1 MNESIYLRR
10 RWRVLAEPGQAT
22 LPPAYLA
29 TLYKEL
35 EALGCTLSPS
45 LDACLCTWEPEPFV
59 GFHRTLLKN
68 VRALKGAHR
77 EWKPLYPNFPEQV
90 ASASATTLLLNAVRH
105 YASFGRLRPDAAAAP
120 RDALPEEEKLAALRV
135 IDLGT
140 PDDFHAVFTQLA
152 GARSSLSVQDKED
165 LAWFVRFYRGKVHAW
180 MPEHFVSK
188 ENLAVLGAALLK
200 VDDPQAQAFL
210 EAHLQTATDVL
221 RLAVACSD
229 GDVSLAEPAKFA
241 RMKRPLRRW
250 LLALM
255 ERSASVAE
263 DVARRPE
270 VFKRLGEVLHPGEH
284 AKRFPAAAAAFEN
297 VRNGVRP
304 QGFNHHVERQLEARA
319 IDDLLALLPTR
330 PGDFARRLDH
340 VLRLAPQPREVLARF
355 GDVADKASTAVLL
368 QAMVHFGHRDRPDDR
383 PGDQP
388 GDPQGEPALRSFFP
402 KGDTAKVFAV
412 KDTRL
417 PLPPG
422 IAQEAAALCEA
433 ALLRRFAQLPL
444 LGRCHVEPALR
455 NHLVP
460 FSQRSAS
467 KALRTLVRGS
477 RLPMPNANIVRLF
490 LWWKNGRSRTDIDL
504 SAALFTAQYKY
515 IDVLA
520 YYNLKSY
527 GGVHSGDIVDAPKGA
542 AEFIDLDV
550 ALLREKGV
558 RYVMG
563 SISSFTSQA
572 FCDLPECF
580 AGWMARQAAGS
591 GEIFEP
597 ATVIDRVDV
606 AADTTICLPAIFDLE
621 AREVIWAD
629 IALKQSPLWNN
640 VQSNLAGVSLMLR
653 SLVELAKPDL
663 HTLFMLH
670 ARARGQ
676 LVEAAGEADTVFG
689 VHQGVTPFDTD
700 RIRADFM

>member
-1 MNESIYLRR
+1 MNELVYLRR
-10 RWRVLAEPGQAT
+10 RWRVLAEPGQGT

-35 EALGCTLSPS
+35 EALGCTLSS
-45 LDACLCTWEPEPFV
+45 ALDARLCTWEAEPFV
-59 GFHRTLLKN
+59 GLHRTLLKN

-77 EWKPLYPNFPEQV
+77 EWTPLYPDFPQQV
-90 ASASATTLLLNAVRH
+90 ASASATTLLLDAIRH
-105 YASFGRLRPDAAAAP
+105 YASFGRLRPDPAAAL

-140 PDDFHAVFTQLA
+140 QDDFHAVFTQLA

-180 MPEHFVSK
+180 MPERFVSK
-188 ENLAVLGAALLK
+188 ENLAVLGAALLQ
-200 VDDPQAQAFL
+200 VDDPQAQPFL

-221 RLAVACSD
+221 RLAVALGD

-241 RMKRPLRRW
+241 RMKRPMRRW

-284 AKRFPAAAAAFEN
+284 AKRFPAAAAAFDG

-319 IDDLLALLPTR
+319 IDELLALLPTR
-330 PGDFARRLDH
+330 PGEFARRLDH

-355 GDVADKASTAVLL
+355 GEVAGKASTAVLL
-368 QAMVHFGHRDRPDDR
+368 QAMVHFQKRGH
-383 PGDQP
+383 GA
-388 GDPQGEPALRSFFP
+388 GHALRSFFP
-402 KGDTAKVFAV
+402 KGEAAKVFALE
-412 KDTRL
+412 DTRA
-417 PLPPG
+417 PLQGG
-422 IAQEAAALCEA
+422 IAEEAAALCEA
-433 ALLRRFAQLPL
+433 ALLSRFAELPP

-455 NHLVP
+455 SYLVP

-477 RLPMPNANIVRLF
+477 RLPMPDANIVRLF
-490 LWWKNGRSRTDIDL
+490 LWWKNGRDRTDVDL

-550 ALLREKGV
+550 GLLREKGV
-558 RYVMG
+558 RYVVG
-563 SISSFTSQA
+563 SINSYTSQA

-580 AGWMARQAAGS
+580 AGWMARGAAGS
-591 GEIFEP
+591 GEVFEP
-597 ATVIDRVDV
+597 ATVVDRVDV
-606 AADTTICLPAIFDLE
+606 AADSTICLPAIFDLA

-653 SLVELAKPDL
+653 SLVELARPDL
-663 HTLFMLH
+663 HTLFTLH

-676 LVEAAGEADTVFG
+676 LVDMAGEADTVFG
-689 VHQGVTPFDTD
+689 VHQGITPFDTD
-700 RIRADFM
+700 KIRADFM

>member
-1 MNESIYLRR
+1 MNELIYLRR

-35 EALGCTLSPS
+35 EALGCTLSPA
-45 LDACLCTWEPEPFV
+45 LDARLCTWEPEAFV
-59 GFHRTLLKN
+59 GFYRALLRN

-77 EWKPLYPNFPEQV
+77 DWKPLYPNFPEQV
-90 ASASATTLLLNAVRH
+90 ASASATTLFLNAIRH
-105 YASFGRLRPDAAAAP
+105 YASFGRLRPDPMAAS
-120 RDALPEEEKLAALRV
+120 REALPEEERLAALRV

-140 PDDFHAVFTQLA
+140 QDDFHAVFTQLA

-165 LAWFVRFYRGKVHAW
+165 LVWFVRFYRAKVHAW
-180 MPEHFVSK
+180 MPERFVSK
-188 ENLAVLGAALLK
+188 ENLAVLGAALLQ
-200 VDDPQAQAFL
+200 VGDPGARAFL

-221 RLAVACSD
+221 RLAVAWSD

-241 RMKRPLRRW
+241 RMKRSMRRW
-250 LLALM
+250 LLMLM

-270 VFKRLGEVLHPGEH
+270 VFKRLGEVLHPGEYARH
-284 AKRFPAAAAAFEN
+284 FPSAAAAFDG
-297 VRNGVRP
+297 VRNGARP
-304 QGFNHHVERQLEARA
+304 QGFNHHVELQLEARA
-319 IDDLLALLPTR
+319 IGDLLALLPTR

-340 VLRLAPQPREVLARF
+340 VLRLAPQPQDVLARF
-355 GDVADKASTAVLL
+355 GEVAGKASTAVLL
-368 QAMVHFGHRDRPDDR
+368 QTMVHFRRR
-383 PGDQP
+383 
-388 GDPQGEPALRSFFP
+388 GEHALRSFFP
-402 KGDTAKVFAV
+402 KGDTAKVFATP
-412 KDTRL
+412 DTRL

-422 IAQEAAALCEA
+422 VAEEAAALCEA
-433 ALLRRFAQLPL
+433 SLLQRFSALPP
-444 LGRCHVEPALR
+444 LGRCHVDPALR
-455 NHLVP
+455 NYLVP

-477 RLPMPNANIVRLF
+477 RLPMPDANIVRLF
-490 LWWKNGRSRTDIDL
+490 LWWKNGRARTDVDL

-550 ALLREKGV
+550 GLLREKGV
-558 RYVMG
+558 RYVVS
-563 SISSFTSQA
+563 SINSYTSQA

-580 AGWMARQAAGS
+580 AGWMAREAAGS

-629 IALKQSPLWNN
+629 IALKQYPLWNN

-676 LVEAAGEADTVFG
+676 VVDTAGEAETVFG
-689 VHQGVTPFDTD
+689 VHQGVTPFDMD
-700 RIRADFM
+700 KIRADFM